1 MSVIKSLGFLAVTFI
16 ALTSV
21 ATAEVIYHKNGTPRA
36 MGHSPRSSFCI
47 LLADLN
53 GLGTFR
59 RDIPTQVMRFM
70 RQIIIE
76 NMGLKL
82 EHE

>member
-1 MSVIKSLGFLAVTFI
+1 
-16 ALTSV
+16 
-21 ATAEVIYHKNGTPRA
+21 
-36 MGHSPRSSFCI
+36 MGHSLQSSFFI